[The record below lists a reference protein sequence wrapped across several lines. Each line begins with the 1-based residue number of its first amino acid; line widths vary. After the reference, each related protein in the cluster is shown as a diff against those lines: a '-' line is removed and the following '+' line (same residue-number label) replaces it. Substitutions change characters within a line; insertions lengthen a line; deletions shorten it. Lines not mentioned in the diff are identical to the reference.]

1 MSTDRD
7 VAATII
13 RLMQGVVYR
22 TSDED
27 TWLVLERQGAG
38 VRDHFATIGVDVVT
52 DEAEGYAYLRSRSE
66 EEGVEALP
74 GLAPM

>member
-27 TWLVLERQGAG
+27 TWLVL
-38 VRDHFATIGVDVVT
+38 VVC
-52 DEAEGYAYLRSRSE
+52 L
-66 EEGVEALP
+66 VNK
-74 GLAPM
+74 